1 MQENNP
7 VPTRVMPTVD
17 SPQTT
22 VVQAVD
28 QKPSTNSFLIILLS
42 SLLFISVIIAG
53 FFAYQTQKL
62 VKELTVLKTESI
74 PTPEAMTEPTT
85 EPVATASPSPEP
97 SLTPIASSSA
107 TPVSTTSPQP

>member
-1 MQENNP
+1 MQETMIPTTP
-7 VPTRVMPTVD
+7 VVT
-17 SPQTT
+17 PQ
-22 VVQAVD
+22 VVVEQPK
-28 QKPSTNSFLIILLS
+28 QSNFLIILLS
-42 SLLFISVIIAG
+42 VLLLLSVTIAG

-62 VKELTVLKTESI
+62 VKELTMLKTESI
-74 PTPEAMTEPTT
+74 PTPEATMEPTI